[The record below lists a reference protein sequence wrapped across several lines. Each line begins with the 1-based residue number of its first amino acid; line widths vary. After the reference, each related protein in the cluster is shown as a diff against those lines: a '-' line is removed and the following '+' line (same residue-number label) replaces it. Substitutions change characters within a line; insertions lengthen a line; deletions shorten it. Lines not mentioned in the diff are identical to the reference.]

1 MPWTP
6 SGVSSLKSVTVN
18 VPWETIIS
26 AWTFDQPEK
35 VSVSINLV
43 SMFGLFLCWACGT
56 FNIQPVAS
64 ISFLLGKCTPHL
76 SYCLHWNRATSPEK
90 RRGGN
95 ASAQPEEL
103 LYVEMHWHGPLLVE
117 KRGGVMGKISRSDLA
132 GLWMSQSGTEVGLTK
147 EWKLSRKTQMIMNCS
162 LCLNSHP
169 QIVLQRT
176 LSSYLSQ
183 SEVYRSVIFRV
194 ICSGALCEHLEKIT
208 TFADK
213 QNF

>member
-43 SMFGLFLCWACGT
+43 SMFGLFLCWAYGT

-64 ISFLLGKCTPHL
+64 ISFCLGNAPCICHTVCAETGLPAPKRDVGEMPPLSQKNCFMWKCTDMAL
-76 SYCLHWNRATSPEK
+76 GSL
-90 RRGGN
+90 GD
-95 ASAQPEEL
+95 
-103 LYVEMHWHGPLLVE
+103 
-117 KRGGVMGKISRSDLA
+117 GGVMGKISRGDLA

-169 QIVLQRT
+169 QIVPQRT

-183 SEVYRSVIFRV
+183 SEVYRPVIFRA

-208 TFADK
+208 AFADK
-213 QNF
+213 CNF